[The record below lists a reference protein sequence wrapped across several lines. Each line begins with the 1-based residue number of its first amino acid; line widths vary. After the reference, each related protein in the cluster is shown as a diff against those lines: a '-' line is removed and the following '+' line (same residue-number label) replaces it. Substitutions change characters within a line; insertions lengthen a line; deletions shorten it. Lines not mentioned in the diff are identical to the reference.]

1 MRLKQLLWPVLGLA
15 LFLVF
20 SSAVQAENPKS
31 GRTVSFGNIGW
42 SGFVRGGYVY
52 QPKSDME
59 NGDEFSADR
68 FFVQG
73 GVTYSPQIG
82 RSVSLALGY
91 GHDGYDFSGSSG
103 FGALQPWSD
112 INSYRIS
119 MPVMWGLDDKWT
131 LFFVPTLRFTAESG
145 ADLGDAAQ
153 GGGFAGFSYRF
164 SDRLTLGPGIAA
176 VTQIED
182 SASVF
187 PVILIDWKI
196 TDRLSLNTGQG
207 TGATLGPGL
216 ALNWRASRKWSFSLG
231 GRYERLRF
239 RLADQGVAPKG
250 VGEDR
255 AFPLFGGINYTHNR
269 RFQLALIGGFELGGD
284 LSLEDKDGNN
294 IVKESYDPAPFIGL
308 SFSLRL

>member
-1 MRLKQLLWPVLGLA
+1 MRLKQLICPVLGLA
-15 LFLVF
+15 LSIAF
-20 SSAVQAENPKS
+20 SSSVQAEDPKS
-31 GRTVSFGNIGW
+31 GRPMTYGKKGW
-42 SGFVRGGYVY
+42 SAFFRGGYVY

-59 NGDEFSADR
+59 NGGEFSADR

-73 GVTYSPQIG
+73 GVTYSPQIQ

-103 FGALQPWSD
+103 FGALQPWSK

-119 MPVMWGLDDKWT
+119 TPALWGFDDRLT
-131 LFFVPTLRFTAESG
+131 LFFIPTLRFTAESG
-145 ADLGDAAQ
+145 ADLGDAIQ
-153 GGGFAGFSYRF
+153 GGGFVGFSYRF
-164 SDRLTLGPGIAA
+164 SDRLTLGPGIGT

-196 TDRLSLNTGQG
+196 TNRLSLSTGQG

-216 ALNWRASRKWSFSLG
+216 VLNWRASRKWSFSLG

-239 RLADQGVAPKG
+239 RLADQGLSPKG

-255 AFPLFGGINYTHNR
+255 AFPIFGGINYNHNR
-269 RFQLALIGGFELGGD
+269 LFQLALIGGFELGGE
-284 LSLEDKDGNN
+284 LSLDDKGGNN
-294 IVKESYDPAPFIGL
+294 IFKESYDPAPFIGL
-308 SFSLRL
+308 SFGLRL